1 MTPDLPSM
9 FELPFRTAFTVAAA
23 IGAAAVLL
31 AGSPEPARAGPP
43 KVITFTQV
51 ACQILEA
58 ENGVNHNFETTRR
71 ADCERIN
78 AQTRTKRLAEAR
90 PIRLKPGSYIFRVTN
105 MDVPYELGFWLR
117 DKDYDWRNPI
127 HKLTKVAVLGGGLMS
142 GQTRDYIVELKPGRY
157 IYSCPL
163 NTTPDYELIVAE

>member
-9 FELPFRTAFTVAAA
+9 FRLPSKPAFAVAAVIGATVA
-23 IGAAAVLL
+23 LL
-31 AGSPEPARAGPP
+31 AGSPEATWARTP
-43 KVITFTQV
+43 KVVTFTQV

-78 AQTRTKRLAEAR
+78 AQTRNKRLADAR
-90 PIRLKPGSYIFRVTN
+90 PIKLKPGSYIFRVTN

-117 DKDYDWRNPI
+117 EKDYDWRNPI
-127 HKLTKVAVLGGGLMS
+127 HKLTKVSVLGGGLMN
-142 GQTRDYIVELKPGRY
+142 GQTRDYLVELQPGRY

-163 NTTPDYELIVAE
+163 NTTLNYELIVSE